1 MIKKEELQYYSN
13 EKYTLK
19 QILNE
24 TNYTA
29 SQIRYACK
37 KYDLTLASVK
47 RKYNVDKQ
55 KVKALLEAGF
65 TATEVS
71 KILKIDRRCV
81 YNAMYRNNWTKKRSY
96 IKSQK
101 NKEVPSRFGMNVS
114 LNYIIRVTLANGT
127 IIETTFKDLFGDNIK
142 KVIII
147 DKSL

>member
-1 MIKKEELQYYSN
+1 MIKKEELQNYAN

-29 SQIRYACK
+29 SQVRYACK
-37 KYDLTLASVK
+37 KYKLTLASVK

-81 YNAMYRNNWTKKRSY
+81 YNAMYRNNWTKKRNY
-96 IKSQK
+96 IKPKK
-101 NKEVPSRFGMNVS
+101 NNTISHDFGVNIGI
-114 LNYIIRVTLANGT
+114 NYKITVTFTNNN
-127 IIETTFKDLFGDNIK
+127 IIETTFKDLFGNNIK
-142 KVIII
+142 KVIIT